1 MEDKVS
7 AEDVRRAVEH
17 VKHPAIDR
25 TLIDLGIV
33 KDIEVESGK
42 AKVTFA
48 FPFPN
53 IPIKDMLIES
63 IRAPISELGLEM
75 EAEVVVMTPEEL
87 QRFLEMEREGWM
99 GGV

>member
-1 MEDKVS
+1 MDREFS
-7 AEDVRRAVEH
+7 EEDVRKAIEG

-25 TLIDLGIV
+25 TLLELGIV
-33 KDIEVESGK
+33 KGIEVTGGRV
-42 AKVTFA
+42 KVTFA

-63 IRAPISELGLEM
+63 IRAPITGLGLEM
-75 EAEVVVMTPEEL
+75 EEEIVVMTPDEL
-87 QRFLEMEREGWM
+87 QRFLEMEREGWV